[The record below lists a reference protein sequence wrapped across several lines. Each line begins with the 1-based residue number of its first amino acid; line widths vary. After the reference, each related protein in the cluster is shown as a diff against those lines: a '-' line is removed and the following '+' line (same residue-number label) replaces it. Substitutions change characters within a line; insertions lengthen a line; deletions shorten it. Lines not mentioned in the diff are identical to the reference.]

1 MPYYKQ
7 IRIIILAFGGFFFI
21 ASCSKSTLQTNII
34 TDAITNGRWIVEQFK
49 EGSNDYT
56 SQFIPYEFQ
65 FENNGT
71 VTAYKSNITSS
82 GIWIADIPTRTIF
95 SQFPQTNDT
104 LKKLNDT
111 WKVYNNT
118 LTIVEANPTNTN
130 RTAYLKLIKK

>member
-1 MPYYKQ
+1 MPYFKQ
-7 IRIIILAFGGFFFI
+7 IRIILI
-21 ASCSKSTLQTNII
+21 ASIVCLCGTGCSKSTLETNII

-49 EGSNDYT
+49 EGSEDCT
-56 SQFIPYEFQ
+56 SQFSSYEFQ
-65 FENNGT
+65 FENAGT
-71 VTAYKSNITSS
+71 VTAYKSNKASS
-82 GIWIADIPTRTIF
+82 GIWIADIPSRTIF
-95 SQFPQTNDT
+95 SQFPITNDT

>member
-1 MPYYKQ
+1 MPYFKQ
-7 IRIIILAFGGFFFI
+7 IQIILL
-21 ASCSKSTLQTNII
+21 ASIGCIWSSGCSKSTLETNII

-49 EGSNDYT
+49 EGSIDYT
-56 SQFIPYEFQ
+56 SQFTPYEFQ
-65 FENNGT
+65 FENAGT
-71 VTAYKSNITSS
+71 VTAYKNNNTTS

-95 SQFPQTNDT
+95 SQFPLTNDT

-130 RTAYLKLIKK
+130 RSAYLKLIKK

>member
-1 MPYYKQ
+1 MPHIKQ
-7 IRIIILAFGGFFFI
+7 MRVILIACIGIFFSI
-21 ASCSKSTLQTNII
+21 GCSKSTLETNII

-49 EGSNDYT
+49 EGSVDYT
-56 SQFIPYEFQ
+56 SQFSSYEFQ
-65 FENNGT
+65 FENAGT
-71 VTAYKSNITSS
+71 VTAYKNSITSS

-95 SQFPQTNDT
+95 SQFPLTNDT

-118 LTIVEANPTNTN
+118 LTTVEANPTNTN